1 MIEKI
6 VEIKVSENQKMP
18 TFIVHPSDDN
28 IYPVVILLMDAPGI
42 RQELHD
48 MASRIAACGYYVL
61 CPNLYYRTAK
71 PFEWNKPNLN
81 FIEGYSPEASRE
93 LMFKNMDNLS
103 NALVLEDIYHM
114 IEFCENQNS
123 AKNSSIGL
131 VGYCMSGPFAFY
143 AAGKLPEKVAAAA
156 SIHGVKLLTD
166 SEDSPHLFTTS
177 VKGELYFGCAE
188 TDSYAPLEMIN
199 ALEKHLYATSV
210 DYKIEIFPKTHH
222 GFAFPNRGQLYN
234 RQHAETHWF
243 RILDLFSRKLK

>member
-48 MASRIAACGYYVL
+48 MASRIATCGYYVL

-103 NALVLEDIYHM
+103 NALVLEDIDHM

-131 VGYCMSGPFAFY
+131 VGYCMSGPFEI
-143 AAGKLPEKVAAAA
+143 GRA
-156 SIHGVKLLTD
+156 SCRERV
-166 SEDSPHLFTTS
+166 
-177 VKGELYFGCAE
+177 
-188 TDSYAPLEMIN
+188 
-199 ALEKHLYATSV
+199 
-210 DYKIEIFPKTHH
+210 
-222 GFAFPNRGQLYN
+222 
-234 RQHAETHWF
+234 
-243 RILDLFSRKLK
+243 